1 MFKRLKED
9 ILQFHCNNMDPKKV
23 IKATYFSAYKK
34 TVIVKVPFSRS
45 GLSIGII
52 FLGNKAKDENLVKHE
67 YGHRLQLEQMGLFR
81 YLKKVFFP
89 SVTANLLDRLGRLPY
104 DYYGSPWE
112 AEADRLGGVKRKRSV
127 KLWPENAGKTVKD
140 LLKML

>member
-1 MFKRLKED
+1 MFRRLKKD
-9 ILQFHCNNMDPKKV
+9 LQQFDKNNLDPKKV

-112 AEADRLGGVKRKRSV
+112 AEADRLGGVKRRRPV
-127 KLWPENAGKTVKD
+127 RLWPKDTARSVKD